1 MSDKEVLIE
10 ESWKKILS
18 QEFEKPYFQNIRSF
32 LRSEIHAGK
41 TIYPAGGHIFNAFQI
56 TPIDRVKV
64 VILGQDPY
72 HGAGQAMGLSFSV
85 PHGIKI
91 PASLKRIYA
100 ELQRDIGF
108 TPPNHGDLTYWA
120 EQGVFLL
127 NAMLTVEASLPG
139 SHKKVGWQEFTNAVI
154 TKLSEEK
161 EGIVF
166 LLWGNF
172 AKNKRDLID
181 STKHHIL
188 EAAHPSPLAGKAFN
202 DCKHF
207 SKTNEILL
215 KSGRDAI
222 DWQLSS

>member
-1 MSDKEVLIE
+1 
-10 ESWKKILS
+10 
-18 QEFEKPYFQNIRSF
+18 
-32 LRSEIHAGK
+32 
-41 TIYPAGGHIFNAFQI
+41 
-56 TPIDRVKV
+56 
-64 VILGQDPY
+64 
-72 HGAGQAMGLSFSV
+72 
-85 PHGIKI
+85 
-91 PASLKRIYA
+91 
-100 ELQRDIGF
+100 
-108 TPPNHGDLTYWA
+108 
-120 EQGVFLL
+120 
-127 NAMLTVEASLPG
+127 MLTVEASLPG

-188 EAAHPSPLAGKAFN
+188 EASHPSPLAGNAFN

-207 SKTNEILL
+207 SKTNAILL